1 VGVSIYYEQLV
12 GNVVKG
18 VRGMCGKVERN
29 NYIGERFVKVMDSR
43 VDGRELALE
52 VRGGGRCVVHRRNVI
67 VW

>member
-1 VGVSIYYEQLV
+1 MRVGIYYEQLV
-12 GNVVKG
+12 GDVIKG

-29 NYIGERFVKVMDSR
+29 SYIGERFVKVMDSR

-52 VRGGGRCVVHRRNVI
+52 VRGGGRCVVHRRDVI